1 MICPLFLF
9 STSLP
14 LTSLPLTFMFDFLI
28 RKQVIPSTQRF
39 IDRLEPKVAV
49 HVPVDLPLPSLKV
62 LKTFSATVAKINAL
76 ENQMASLAPAQ
87 LRAKTEEF
95 RVRYQQMITKEKE
108 DLRRLEDLYWKAVTP
123 EEKNDLQ
130 NQVDAARKGFRAT
143 RKKSWMVFCRK
154 PSPWCARQA
163 NAS

>member
-14 LTSLPLTFMFDFLI
+14 LNSLPLTFMFDFLI

-87 LRAKTEEF
+87 LRAPKRKEF

-108 DLRRLEDLYWKAVTP
+108 DLRRRGSSLESGHA
-123 EEKNDLQ
+123 
-130 NQVDAARKGFRAT
+130 
-143 RKKSWMVFCRK
+143 
-154 PSPWCARQA
+154 
-163 NAS
+163 